1 MSIETISMPDIC
13 FHFSSQRAH
22 ENGLTGGD
30 DKTRISM
37 PIEPAIQIPNTAKP
51 TCYLHNMAFSNNI
64 ANVNATDG
72 SNQITLSTGSSAC
85 KSHQGT
91 TYKPWIGI
99 KYKRKVG
106 STFEDFRLIAP
117 LTIASDNKLSVH
129 GASGDWYWNGQV
141 ATLDG
146 MTIAEVYEQINKAFE
161 QALGGANG
169 QFITSSFQGKVVTDD
184 GGTRVP
190 TAAFAVGGK
199 ETAFQVEIPGSS
211 ANGLVAYASTGSAA
225 GSAVVLQIH

>member
-85 KSHQGT
+85 KFHQGT
-91 TYKPWIGI
+91 TYKPWIGV

-117 LTIASDNKLSVH
+117 EKILSPQASALNKKGH
-129 GASGDWYWNGQV
+129 RGRIREDP
-141 ATLDG
+141 
-146 MTIAEVYEQINKAFE
+146 K
-161 QALGGANG
+161 
-169 QFITSSFQGKVVTDD
+169 
-184 GGTRVP
+184 
-190 TAAFAVGGK
+190 
-199 ETAFQVEIPGSS
+199 
-211 ANGLVAYASTGSAA
+211 
-225 GSAVVLQIH
+225 